1 MALRPHTL
9 GACLLAGLTTGV
21 IGAPARAAPPAPPDD
36 AQPEGSIV
44 VVSVNSESDELLD
57 SALRAIQ
64 AHTQGTAARV
74 IIERSPI
81 PGSDL
86 RAQMKHAREVAEEH
100 GADGVFWLDLEND
113 EEFLLYLFEPE
124 GLRVLVRRIPTSVED
139 RPAAIESLGVIVG
152 SSSEAIAAGET
163 IGMTPVDTE
172 VELAA
177 TEPPE
182 PEPEATVTATATPPP
197 PPPPERPSRAWKILR
212 VSVAYA
218 GTSYASNMRWQQGG
232 SIAVAGAIA
241 PRLYLGA
248 DYTVLAPTSV
258 SDPVPLQV
266 MRHPLAVH
274 FGFQQQLVNWLA
286 LDAQIGAGLTIDA
299 WKRTDTDDQGLR
311 FVGTVAPW
319 LYFRFF
325 LARGLSL
332 DLGVGAE
339 VALNE
344 FDYIWSCDSAVMTC
358 PEDLVVVDPDRFRG
372 RVRGGFSYSF

>member
-1 MALRPHTL
+1 MALWPHTL
-9 GACLLAGLTTGV
+9 GVGLVAGLA
-21 IGAPARAAPPAPPDD
+21 IGGAAHAAPPAPPGD
-36 AQPEGSIV
+36 AQPEGSLV

-64 AHTQGTAARV
+64 AHTQGTAAKV
-74 IIERSPI
+74 IIERTPI

-86 RAQMKHAREVAEEH
+86 RAQMKHAREVADEH

-124 GLRVLVRRIPTSVED
+124 GLRVLVRRVPTSVED

-172 VELAA
+172 VDLAA
-177 TEPPE
+177 SEPSKPEAE
-182 PEPEATVTATATPPP
+182 PEPTISASAVPAP
-197 PPPPERPSRAWKILR
+197 PPPPERPSRAWRILR
-212 VSVAYA
+212 ISLAYA
-218 GTSYASNMRWQQGG
+218 GTSYAPNMRWQQGG

-248 DYTVLAPTSV
+248 DYTVLAPTAV
-258 SDPVPLQV
+258 DEPVPLQV

-274 FGFQQQLVNWLA
+274 FGFQQPLVDWLA
-286 LDAQIGAGLTIDA
+286 LDAQVGAGLTIDA

-332 DLGVGAE
+332 DIGVGAE

-344 FDYIWSCDSAVMTC
+344 FDYVWSCDEAAMMC
-358 PEDLVVVDPDRFRG
+358 PDDLVVVDPDRFRG
-372 RVRGGFSYSF
+372 RLRGGFSYSF